1 MENMTEARRGCKL
14 RKMAFIYIF
23 FINNI
28 PFYFSYFFVNLDCFD
43 LLYFQFFFS
52 KNVGTRSVI
61 PRVITLSFA
70 HPYLTFYQ
78 GSLMHFLPFL
88 QNFIFGGRKEMAL
101 FNIQAEN
108 VQKKL
113 NFFRKRN
120 KLRKSVFVKLYTT
133 VIYPTG

>member
-1 MENMTEARRGCKL
+1 
-14 RKMAFIYIF
+14 
-23 FINNI
+23 
-28 PFYFSYFFVNLDCFD
+28 
-43 LLYFQFFFS
+43 
-52 KNVGTRSVI
+52 
-61 PRVITLSFA
+61 
-70 HPYLTFYQ
+70 
-78 GSLMHFLPFL
+78 
-88 QNFIFGGRKEMAL
+88 MAL